1 MIATNTLKLL
11 ELDKITKAFGDYSV
25 ISELNTAVKPGERVG
40 LIGPNGAGKST
51 LLKIIAGII
60 PKDSGELRIEDQ
72 LVQKKNNEFAKSRVA
87 YLPDEPPL
95 YDLLNANEY
104 LEYTAALWRI
114 PIESVEAK
122 IKELMKRYQMTDVSS
137 LWIKNYSKG
146 MRQKLGLISVLF
158 RGSPLLL
165 LDEPF
170 TALDTDAVDTTI
182 QYLQD
187 RALVHGSMIVSHDL
201 DLLEQ
206 VVDRAIVLNKGRI
219 IAEFPSCINLK
230 EQYENAKRRFQ
241 LEDVSVQN

>member
-1 MIATNTLKLL
+1 MIATNALNLL
-11 ELDKITKAFGDYSV
+11 ELDKITKAFGDYSA
-25 ISELNTAVKPGERVG
+25 ISELNTAVMPGERIG

-60 PKDSGELRIEDQ
+60 SKDSGELRLEGQ
-72 LVQKKNNEFAKSRVA
+72 QVLKNNDLAKSKVA

-104 LEYTAALWRI
+104 LEYTAALWKI
-114 PIESVEAK
+114 PIESAEPK
-122 IKELMKRYQMTDVSS
+122 IKELMKRYQMTDVST

-187 RALVHGSMIVSHDL
+187 RSFVHAAMIVSHDL

-206 VVDRAIVLNKGRI
+206 VADRAIVLDKGQI
-219 IAEFPSCINLK
+219 IAEFPSCSNLK

-241 LEDVSVQN
+241 LEDASVQN